1 MQRSLVTVIIANLPS
16 PTVAVRTAA
25 AAALLLLLSTPTRA
39 QDPLA
44 DAASPRTSE
53 DALVEAVHAR
63 DRNRLEQLLA
73 SDYVLRGK
81 PDISRKTWI
90 DNALTLCWGNRS
102 DIDAFRV
109 REQGDLAVTSFELT
123 FYVDPVS
130 CRPAVLRSL
139 ITDVWIRRGAAWQ
152 LAMRQ
157 SGPASSGAGDL
168 ASQFGA
174 VPQPPPLW
182 DVSSDLSLTATG
194 GNTSTRTLGLGSVVT
209 HQTPAATTRVSI
221 AFLTSDADAVT
232 RARSLS
238 MDARH
243 GIRISERF
251 DVFGRGSF
259 ARDRFA
265 GIDGRV
271 TAEAGTAYT
280 PALPARHTL
289 ITEGSLGYTLE
300 QRVDATELRF
310 ATATGAVRHGW
321 TIVPGTQLSDDV
333 NFIADLQSAA
343 NWRGTGRLAIAVSLT
358 QSLALKASQGLEYR
372 NQPVAGFRRLDLR
385 TVAALVFSFKRPGR
399 IAP

>member
-1 MQRSLVTVIIANLPS
+1 MQRSLVTVIIANLPA
-16 PTVAVRTAA
+16 PTVAVRAA
-25 AAALLLLLSTPTRA
+25 AAPLLLLLSTSATA
-39 QDPLA
+39 QDIHPEVASLQASERALA
-44 DAASPRTSE
+44 D
-53 DALVEAVHAR
+53 AVHAR

-73 SDYVLRGK
+73 ADYVLRGK

-90 DNALTLCWGNRS
+90 DNALTLCWGDRS

-123 FYVDPVS
+123 FYVDPIS
-130 CRPAVLRSL
+130 CGPAVLRSL
-139 ITDVWIRRGAAWQ
+139 ITDVWIRRGAVWQ
-152 LAMRQ
+152 LAMRH
-157 SGPASSGAGDL
+157 SGPASGRAGDL
-168 ASQFGA
+168 AAQFGT

-209 HQTPAATTRVSI
+209 HQTPGASTRASI
-221 AFLTSDADAVT
+221 AFLTSDADSVT
-232 RARSLS
+232 RARSLA
-238 MDARH
+238 MDIRH
-243 GIRISERF
+243 GIRIGERF
-251 DVFGRGSF
+251 DLFGRGSF

-265 GIDGRV
+265 GIDGRS

-289 ITEGSLGYTLE
+289 TTEGSLGYTLE
-300 QRVDATELRF
+300 RRVDATELRF

-321 TIVPGTQLSDDV
+321 TIAPGTKLSDDV

-343 NWRGTGRLAIAVSLT
+343 NWRATGRIAIAVSLT

-372 NQPVAGFRRLDLR
+372 NQPVAGFRRLDLC
-385 TVAALVFSFKRPGR
+385 TAAALVFSFKRPWR
-399 IAP
+399 TAP